1 MTRNVF
7 WIIAIL
13 IFAEPVMA
21 FSAEFG
27 QGGMSVIPAPLTP
40 SIVAPPPP
48 PPQPSA
54 SPPAS
59 LPSPSVSPPVLPGFQ
74 GITGV
79 MPLTT
84 KSRLI
89 VLTNPP
95 GAKVFLGGFFLGM
108 TPLNTLLYAGNN
120 AMLEITEDGY
130 YPENLSVLLA
140 PGKTVN
146 VQFSMK
152 KITGINP

>member
-1 MTRNVF
+1 MT
-7 WIIAIL
+7 
-13 IFAEPVMA
+13 
-21 FSAEFG
+21 G
-27 QGGMSVIPAPLTP
+27 T
-40 SIVAPPPP
+40 
-48 PPQPSA
+48 
-54 SPPAS
+54 
-59 LPSPSVSPPVLPGFQ
+59 
-74 GITGV
+74 

-108 TPLNTLLYAGNN
+108 TPLNTLVYGGNN

-130 YPENLSVLLA
+130 YPENFSVLLA

-152 KITGINP
+152 RITAINP